1 MDLSQKAIEN
11 LYVGKSKIPFQYFSD
26 TGKYYSKYETL
37 NPNTTFSAIGSKL
50 DFEGQPIKSLN
61 SYLPS
66 YVVNGFMRINKDG
79 LFIDKNNLKI
89 YLDDIDS
96 PENLKGV
103 YFEPVKLYITTV
115 PKKAFSINPCLLKS
129 CLEARYYEDQV
140 RGYLFQI
147 ITNDQ
152 ISLIQYS
159 YQCNY
164 SFKITFEKDG
174 SPRLHRK
181 V

>member
-11 LYVGKSKIPFQYFSD
+11 LYVGKSKISFQYSSG
-26 TGKYYSKYETL
+26 TGDSSKYETL

-50 DFEGQPIKSLN
+50 EFEGQPIKALN

-66 YVVNGFMRINKDG
+66 YVVNGFMRINKEG
-79 LFIDKNNLKI
+79 LFIDKGDNLKI
-89 YLDDIDS
+89 YLDAVDIGR
-96 PENLKGV
+96 PINV

-129 CLEARYYEDQV
+129 CLEARYWEDQV

-164 SFKITFEKDG
+164 SFKINFEKDG